1 MTAAWLAP
9 VTPALVEELGDFRAL
24 HDFYLS
30 YHQSRVNFAI
40 HVVAVPLLSTS
51 VLLLLAATTTIPTGR
66 GGYAPAATAGKAP
79 PPTPW
84 LGLDAGA
91 AVSAAYAL
99 YYGWLAPRLGPFA
112 AAALAAQW
120 LTARSVRAGLGSRR
134 AAVGVAAAAAAA
146 AEVAMVVGHRVY
158 EGKPNAVLFGAAK
171 AVAGAPL
178 LVYVELALRGGWF
191 PEVAALLGSAA
202 RTATA

>member
-1 MTAAWLAP
+1 MSAAWRSPL
-9 VTPALVEELGDFRAL
+9 TPALVEELGDFRAL
-24 HDFYLS
+24 HDFYFS

-40 HVVAVPLLSTS
+40 HIVAVPLLSTA
-51 VLLLLAATTTIPTGR
+51 VLLALAATTTIPTGR
-66 GGYAPAATAGKAP
+66 GGYAPAGGGKPP

-84 LGLDAGA
+84 LALDAGA

-99 YYGWLAPRLGPFA
+99 YFGWLAPRLGPFA
-112 AAALAAQW
+112 AAVLASQW
-120 LTARSVRAGLGSRR
+120 LLARAVRAALGSRR

-146 AEVAMVVGHRVY
+146 AQVAMVVGHWGW

-178 LVYVELALRGGWF
+178 LLHVELALRGGWL
-191 PEVAALLGSAA
+191 PEVAALLRGAA
-202 RTATA
+202 GGAAA